1 MRHQDL
7 VHGVPLALLH
17 GGGVVEVL
25 VPDHVGVVRHHADL
39 VHDPV
44 LRLQRQVL
52 DGDDEVLLLVRSQ
65 LIC

>member
-17 GGGVVEVL
+17 GGGV

-44 LRLQRQVL
+44 LRLQGQVL